1 MEITYKL
8 SDLENVAKQI
18 IAHAQSK
25 IILFDAEMGMG
36 KTTLI
41 KEIVRILGVKDV
53 ANSPTFS
60 IVNEY
65 NTSDNGTIYHFD
77 MYRIEEEEEALDF
90 GIEEYFYS
98 NNWCFIE
105 WPERIPNLI
114 PEEHH
119 VVRIRLED
127 ETTRTLNFE

>member
-1 MEITYKL
+1 MEFTYQL
-8 SDLENVAKQI
+8 SDLQNIAQQI
-18 IAHAQSK
+18 IDHSTSK
-25 IILFDAEMGMG
+25 IILFEAEMGMG

-41 KEIVRILGVKDV
+41 KEIVRCLGVEDV

-65 NTSDNGTIYHFD
+65 KTTANGTVYHFD

-114 PEEHH
+114 PENHH
-119 VVRIRLED
+119 VIRITLVD
-127 ETTRTLNFE
+127 ENTRTLKFK

>member
-41 KEIVRILGVKDV
+41 KEIVRVLGVKDV

-65 NTSDNGTIYHFD
+65 KTSDNGTIYHFD

-119 VVRIRLED
+119 VVRISIED

>member
-65 NTSDNGTIYHFD
+65 NTSDNGTIFHFD